1 MILRKIIKK
10 KPDLANSL
18 VAAVSEPALYRLLTF
33 QVPNLMSL
41 FRCLGRTIV
50 TVQFRGSGKQ
60 FVTGQ
65 VFMVRSC

>member
-10 KPDLANSL
+10 PDIANFLA
-18 VAAVSEPALYRLLTF
+18 AAVSEPTLYRLLTF

-41 FRCLGRTIV
+41 FRCLVLTMV
-50 TVQFRGSGKQ
+50 SVQVRISGKQ
-60 FVTGQ
+60 FVTEY